1 MMPIRIMNLQNIYQE
16 ILNTSLVGIYLPD
29 HQKIPLKEE
38 IHVHTL
44 QN

>member
-1 MMPIRIMNLQNIYQE
+1 MMPIRILNLQKIYQE
-16 ILNTSLVGIYLPD
+16 ILNASLVGIYLPD
-29 HQKIPLKEE
+29 HLKIPLKEE